1 MEILNTHLK
10 EEETTCP
17 TVSYNRENGKY
28 KTQMEE

>member
-10 EEETTCP
+10 EEETSP